1 MHSILGLI
9 TFGLYKGM
17 KNKKNENY
25 FIRATKEDNNINP
38 IYLFLLIVLA
48 IGILLL
54 IVPIVGMIVDI
65 TYNKTITINLSD
77 MSLYIGAVAAIFTG
91 GGITGAITEY
101 SYSKFKVNPLDENGH
116 RISDNY
122 HNNDNCEGEINEIN
136 NNGK

>member
-1 MHSILGLI
+1 
-9 TFGLYKGM
+9 
-17 KNKKNENY
+17 
-25 FIRATKEDNNINP
+25 
-38 IYLFLLIVLA
+38 
-48 IGILLL
+48 
-54 IVPIVGMIVDI
+54 MIVDI

-101 SYSKFKVNPLDENGH
+101 SYSKFKVNPLDENGR

-122 HNNDNCEGEINEIN
+122 HNKDNCESEINEIN

>member
-9 TFGLYKGM
+9 TFGLYTGM

-48 IGILLL
+48 ICILLL

-116 RISDNY
+116 IISDNY

-136 NNGK
+136 NN

>member
-9 TFGLYKGM
+9 TFGLYTGM

-54 IVPIVGMIVDI
+54 LVPIIGMIVDI
-65 TYNKTITINLSD
+65 VYNKTITINLSD

-101 SYSKFKVNPLDENGH
+101 SYSKFKVNPLDENGY

-122 HNNDNCEGEINEIN
+122 HNNDNCESEINEIN
-136 NNGK
+136 K

>member
-1 MHSILGLI
+1 MHSILVLI
-9 TFGLYKGM
+9 TLLYKGM

-25 FIRATKEDNNINP
+25 FVRATKEDNNINP

-65 TYNKTITINLSD
+65 TYNKTIKINLSD
-77 MSLYIGAVAAIFTG
+77 ISLYKRAIAAIFTG

-122 HNNDNCEGEINEIN
+122 HNNDNCESEINEIN
-136 NNGK
+136 K

>member
-1 MHSILGLI
+1 MMHSILGLI
-9 TFGLYKGM
+9 TFGLYKEM

-25 FIRATKEDNNINP
+25 FVRATKEDNNINP

-101 SYSKFKVNPLDENGH
+101 SYSKFKVKPLDENGH
-116 RISDNY
+116 GIHDDEDAQMKYN
-122 HNNDNCEGEINEIN
+122 
-136 NNGK
+136 

>member
-1 MHSILGLI
+1 MHSILVLI
-9 TFGLYKGM
+9 TLLYKGM

-25 FIRATKEDNNINP
+25 FVRATKEDNNINP

-101 SYSKFKVNPLDENGH
+101 SYSKFKVNPLDENGR

-122 HNNDNCEGEINEIN
+122 HNEDNCEVETNEPN
-136 NNGK
+136 KL